1 MDGKITYHQQ
11 VTYCGKPRCRKCREG
26 IGHGPYWYSYQ
37 TVNGQT
43 TRTYIGKTLPLAVQ
57 AALGTVP
64 PSIGDSDMAVNYSP
78 LSAADPGTSMIRIWT
93 LGQFRIDRSYH
104 QQWSPVTDSAWQQH
118 NVRSLLAYLICSPE
132 RRASRSQIIAAL
144 WPTLEIG
151 MASSRLNKTVQN
163 LRKVLGH
170 PAVDAGS
177 MQGDA
182 FRVGALP
189 LLVDGEWLSLANQ
202 EHIWIDADA
211 FEERSVAF
219 LGDKAHYEHG
229 EQRAASDVSV
239 DSLQHER
246 VLREVVTLYSG
257 NFLPEEQVSEWVIT
271 RRQVLRR
278 HWIEFLLELVDL
290 YTTRGASS
298 SAIDI
303 LDRLLASDPTNEPA
317 VQRLIVVLSHLK
329 RRGEALRAYQSFA
342 DVLQREYAAVPSE
355 ETRAFYEAVRRGNAL
370 PERVTDPLAPA
381 AVGATATLAPDR
393 RSVARGFPL
402 ESIGRSNQSPLV
414 GRTHE
419 LATMHELLL
428 EVEHSAQLQSVGRYK
443 PSGIPLDTQRRPQCL
458 LVMGETGIG
467 KTRLA
472 EEMSREAQKRGW
484 TIVWSRLFTQ
494 ESSIPYRLW
503 TDALRKILN
512 LGTGLLPVLDPYLL
526 QPLLSFLPAL
536 REFMPQTILDQAPS
550 LLAFTPEQE
559 QLRLWEAIGNL
570 FKTISEHTPLLLVL
584 DDIQWA
590 DGSSHELLGYLA
602 RHLHGYPVLF
612 LATCRD
618 TELPKR
624 PPHPLRKL
632 VFHMQR
638 EHTIK
643 TLNVDP
649 LTSEQIA
656 LLVSSTTALPE
667 DKVKHI
673 QDHAAGNPFFA
684 EELARSTPPVLPMTV
699 TAALDNRMEKLSKP
713 CRQLLGNAAVL
724 GGSFKFP
731 VICAM
736 EVGSELADD
745 DIVLEL
751 LEEALLAGV
760 LTDEGT
766 GTRITYH
773 FWHPLLVSHLYE
785 DLSGIRKARLHLRAA
800 EVLRRIHQRDEEE
813 AAATVTYH
821 LVKGDAESSQI
832 AYYAELAGNRAYSV
846 FAYSEAEHLYGLAVE
861 HMEQVQQNNSQAH
874 LASLLERFAEC
885 MMVRGH
891 FARARH
897 LYERVLKLRAQLPAP
912 AEDSQYEAQLQSLLW
927 GEIGLTWRYTG
938 DNTHAWEAFE
948 RSEQVLRDVGVIGGP
963 AWARLYYLRSNFYKA
978 EGRYAE
984 ALRVAQE
991 ALTLYEQQQKQSI
1004 VPSAPVMHTTS
1015 FQRTLEGNPI
1025 NLGRTYRLIG
1035 TIAEAMGQLTTALT
1049 HQGKALALYEQYGEK
1064 RQIAHLSC
1072 DMGYT
1077 YLKKGKYE
1085 QAQAELRRSHSLA
1098 ESIGDEPLLSLVY
1111 SDWGKLAAATG
1122 ELNEAEDWYR
1132 RALEL
1137 AEALTKDSE
1146 YISLWS
1152 AGLAAVL
1159 QALGKSAEAVQFITR
1174 AWKTGR
1180 AMHNSPCIGQALVT
1194 LGNIRIAQAIGA
1206 EDLPAVQKRL
1216 LRHARED
1223 IQRALT
1229 LDELE
1234 VETRI
1239 SGQLA
1244 LAHITLLQ
1252 GQRELARTEIE
1263 QALGEAQRYEQAHVE
1278 TQARRLLEQVNV

>member
-1 MDGKITYHQQ
+1 
-11 VTYCGKPRCRKCREG
+11 
-26 IGHGPYWYSYQ
+26 
-37 TVNGQT
+37 
-43 TRTYIGKTLPLAVQ
+43 
-57 AALGTVP
+57 
-64 PSIGDSDMAVNYSP
+64 MAVNYSP
-78 LSAADPGTSMIRIWT
+78 LSVADPGTSMIRIWT
-93 LGQFRIDRSYH
+93 LGQFRIDRCYH

-144 WPTLEIG
+144 WPTLDIG

-177 MQGDA
+177 VQGDA

-189 LLVDGEWLSLANQ
+189 LLVDGEWLSLADQ
-202 EHIWIDADA
+202 EHIWIDAHA
-211 FEERSVAF
+211 FEERSVAS
-219 LGDKAHYEHG
+219 LSDKARYEHD
-229 EQRAASDVSV
+229 EQSAAPDVSV
-239 DSLQHER
+239 DSLQRER
-246 VLREVVTLYSG
+246 LLRDVVTLYSG
-257 NFLPEEQVSEWVIT
+257 NFLPEEQTSEWVIT
-271 RRQVLRR
+271 RRQILRR
-278 HWIEFLLELVDL
+278 HWIELLLELVDL

-355 ETRAFYEAVRRGNAL
+355 ETRAFYEAVRRGSAL
-370 PERVTDPLAPA
+370 PERVMDPLAPA
-381 AVGATATLAPDR
+381 AVSNTPLTHDL

-402 ESIGRSNQSPLV
+402 EPIGRSNQSPLV
-414 GRTHE
+414 GRTNK
-419 LATMHELLL
+419 LSTMRDLLL
-428 EVEHSAQLQSVGRYK
+428 EVEHSAQLQSTGRHK

-458 LVMGETGIG
+458 LIMGETGIG

-472 EEMSREAQKRGW
+472 EEMSREAQKRSW
-484 TIVWSRLFTQ
+484 TVVWSRLFTQ

-503 TDALRKILN
+503 TDTLRKILN

-536 REFMPQTILDQAPS
+536 REFLPQIILDQAPP
-550 LLAFTPEQE
+550 LLALTPEQE

-632 VFHMQR
+632 IFHMQR

-643 TLNVDP
+643 TLNVEP

-656 LLVSSTTALPE
+656 LLVSSTAALPE
-667 DKVKHI
+667 DKVRHI

-736 EVGSELADD
+736 EVGNELADD
-745 DIVLEL
+745 DIVLDL

-785 DLSGIRKARLHLRAA
+785 DLSGIRRARLHLRAA
-800 EVLRRIHQRDEEE
+800 EVLQRIHQGDEEE
-813 AAATVTYH
+813 VAATVTYH
-821 LVKGDAESSQI
+821 LVKGGAESSQI

-861 HMEQVQQNNSQAH
+861 HMEQVQQNDSQVH

-885 MMVRGH
+885 TMVRGH

-912 AEDSQYEAQLQSLLW
+912 AEDVQYEAQLQSLLR

-938 DNTHAWEAFE
+938 DNARAWEAFE
-948 RSEQVLRDVGVIGGP
+948 RSEQVLRDIGVIGGP
-963 AWARLYYLRSNFYKA
+963 AWARLYYLRSNLYKS

-991 ALTLYEQQQKQSI
+991 ALALYEQQQKQRI
-1004 VPSAPVMHTTS
+1004 VPGAQMTHATS

-1049 HQGKALALYEQYGEK
+1049 HQSKALALYEQYSEK
-1064 RQIAHLSC
+1064 RQIAHVSC

-1077 YLKKGKYE
+1077 YLQKGKYE

-1111 SDWGKLAAATG
+1111 SNWGKLAAATG
-1122 ELNEAEDWYR
+1122 ELEEAEDWYQ

-1152 AGLAAVL
+1152 ARLATVL
-1159 QALGKSAEAVQFITR
+1159 QALGKSTEAIQSVRR
-1174 AWKTGR
+1174 AWNTGR

-1206 EDLPAVQKRL
+1206 EDLPVVQQRL

-1223 IQRALT
+1223 VQRALA

-1252 GQRELARTEIE
+1252 GQRDLARTEIE

-1278 TQARRLLEQVNV
+1278 THARRLLEQVNA